1 MRFVFQ
7 KRERIKMDFGIF
19 VDAVIGILILVIG
32 YLWKSQADDV
42 KRIDI
47 LLNRTREDFAS
58 RSEVKEQ
65 MDRVLEYLHR
75 LEDKLDRLND
85 K

>member
-1 MRFVFQ
+1 MHS
-7 KRERIKMDFGIF
+7 KKERGLIMDIGIF
-19 VDAVIGILILVIG
+19 VDAVIGILIFVIG

-75 LEDKLDRLND
+75 LEDKLDKLNT

>member
-1 MRFVFQ
+1 
-7 KRERIKMDFGIF
+7 MDFGIF
-19 VDAVIGILILVIG
+19 VDAVIGILIFVIG

>member
-1 MRFVFQ
+1 
-7 KRERIKMDFGIF
+7 MDFGIF
-19 VDAVIGILILVIG
+19 VDAIIGVLICVIG

>member
-1 MRFVFQ
+1 
-7 KRERIKMDFGIF
+7 MDFGIF

>member
-1 MRFVFQ
+1 MVRCDDM
-7 KRERIKMDFGIF
+7 KMK
-19 VDAVIGILILVIG
+19 VIIIGPPG

-65 MDRVLEYLHR
+65 IDRVLEYLHR

>member
-1 MRFVFQ
+1 
-7 KRERIKMDFGIF
+7 MDFGIF
-19 VDAVIGILILVIG
+19 VDVIIGVLICVIG

-65 MDRVLEYLHR
+65 IDRVLEYLHR

>member
-1 MRFVFQ
+1 MEMHNLIDLLLGVLLAGVGWFLSNQV
-7 KRERIKMDFGIF
+7 RE
-19 VDAVIGILILVIG
+19 
-32 YLWKSQADDV
+32 V

-58 RSEVKEQ
+58 KSDLTYAVDKLSEA
-65 MDRVLEYLHR
+65 LHR
-75 LEDKLDRLND
+75 MEDKLDKALG

>member
-1 MRFVFQ
+1 MEMHNLIDLLLAVLLAGVGWFLSNQV
-7 KRERIKMDFGIF
+7 RE
-19 VDAVIGILILVIG
+19 
-32 YLWKSQADDV
+32 V

-58 RSEVKEQ
+58 KSDLTYAVDKLSEA
-65 MDRVLEYLHR
+65 LHR
-75 LEDKLDRLND
+75 MEDKLDKALG